1 MPLPARLDRHEFPT
15 LPRRPIRVVLDGVA
29 RLPNI
34 GTMFRLCDAF
44 RVERLYVCGFALV
57 LHKRKLVKGG
67 VYVPCR
73 IFRDDPVV
81 QSIPGSIDGLASTA
95 QLEHIAGLFPDE
107 WLAPAAAGT
116 PEQCADAIRNQLD
129 IGCDGVIMHG
139 ATPQELAPI
148 VTAYAR

>member
-1 MPLPARLDRHEFPT
+1 MWSCFATIGDHIPEPLRLRKSVGRLATYLQGYGDLMITINDWDPAVL
-15 LPRRPIRVVLDGVA
+15 RR
-29 RLPNI
+29 
-34 GTMFRLCDAF
+34 FRN
-44 RVERLYVCGFALV
+44 
-57 LHKRKLVKGG
+57 
-67 VYVPCR
+67 
-73 IFRDDPVV
+73 DPVV

>member
-1 MPLPARLDRHEFPT
+1 MWSCFATIGDHIPEPLRLRKSVGRLATYLQGDGDLMITINDWDPAVL
-15 LPRRPIRVVLDGVA
+15 RR
-29 RLPNI
+29 
-34 GTMFRLCDAF
+34 
-44 RVERLYVCGFALV
+44 
-57 LHKRKLVKGG
+57 
-67 VYVPCR
+67 
-73 IFRDDPVV
+73 FRDDPVV